1 MYSDEVDI
9 DKFFPKAFDLT
20 DSSDFE
26 NFLEVYKWTFCESIL
41 KNFVL
46 GERKVRLEVVK
57 IAFVVIS
64 RRLSKA

>member
-26 NFLEVYKWTFCESIL
+26 NFLEVYKWTFFESIL
-41 KNFVL
+41 KSFIL
-46 GERKVRLEVVK
+46 G
-57 IAFVVIS
+57 
-64 RRLSKA
+64 